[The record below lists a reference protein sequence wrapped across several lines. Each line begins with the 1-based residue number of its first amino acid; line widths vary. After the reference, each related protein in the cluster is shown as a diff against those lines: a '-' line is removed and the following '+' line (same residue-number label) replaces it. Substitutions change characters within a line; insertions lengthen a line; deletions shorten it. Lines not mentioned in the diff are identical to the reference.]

1 VSSQTLHS
9 YNLDQTD
16 VALQVVNEGVA
27 FASGV
32 HAVGTVFHSR
42 NVTRKSFGNVVQVA
56 RTIQRVVVE
65 LEDVQFGP
73 GKEFVVDAEEV
84 VFVQVELRKRE
95 GVKCFDRLVP
105 NSYLFDRLIGSEGF
119 SVDLLEKHVVRE
131 TQFLEFGHRSESVG
145 VDVLEL
151 GQVVHRQFDHVGQS

>member
-9 YNLDQTD
+9 HNLDQTD

-56 RTIQRVVVE
+56 RTIQGVVVE

-73 GKEFVVDAEEV
+73 GEEFVVDAEEV
-84 VFVQVELRKRE
+84 VFVQVELRKRK
-95 GVKCFDRLVP
+95 GV
-105 NSYLFDRLIGSEGF
+105 NQSTGS
-119 SVDLLEKHVVRE
+119 K
-131 TQFLEFGHRSESVG
+131 
-145 VDVLEL
+145 
-151 GQVVHRQFDHVGQS
+151 